1 MAVCPVRRQ
10 CPRFQATGYSR
21 SRAVHDQ
28 GPRGYPVSEV
38 EPMVRSE
45 TLLTTI
51 VTLSLGRPHGS
62 CKEARPE
69 GLAGTESP
77 DTRVLNPTHVQET
90 ITTGKRRR
98 RGQKEREVRG
108 KEGTKSNS
116 MTGLNRCGKRIQSL
130 FEGEDKRVNVINSSG
145 FEFDLP
151 DVVARELGTS
161 GF

>member
-1 MAVCPVRRQ
+1 MAICPVRRQ

-28 GPRGYPVSEV
+28 GPHGYPVSEV

-77 DTRVLNPTHVQET
+77 HTRVLSPTHAQET
-90 ITTGKRRR
+90 KTTGREGEGGK
-98 RGQKEREVRG
+98 KEREVR
-108 KEGTKSNS
+108 
-116 MTGLNRCGKRIQSL
+116 
-130 FEGEDKRVNVINSSG
+130 
-145 FEFDLP
+145 
-151 DVVARELGTS
+151 
-161 GF
+161 

>member
-1 MAVCPVRRQ
+1 MVEVKENDEIRGYKRGGGEVYWAIQVEIRYASSWSQSSVAICPVRRQ

-69 GLAGTESP
+69 GLAGTKSP
-77 DTRVLNPTHVQET
+77 YTRVLNPTHAQET
-90 ITTGKRRR
+90 KTRERREEGGERKKR
-98 RGQKEREVRG
+98 K
-108 KEGTKSNS
+108 
-116 MTGLNRCGKRIQSL
+116 
-130 FEGEDKRVNVINSSG
+130 
-145 FEFDLP
+145 
-151 DVVARELGTS
+151 
-161 GF
+161 